1 MALVAYDAFK
11 RVREVGVVRCFHVA
25 LATLHFAA
33 GDVTKCEL
41 AVVAVLATH
50 ALTATYVADIAIG
63 YFLFGLRF
71 VVGTAA
77 KFGATIRVS
86 FFRKRVHLVLRH
98 SFVIFKVVVDYS
110 VVFIEEH
117 CDCAYFVISHMFYCH
132 WGGV

>member
-11 RVREVGVVRCFHVA
+11 RVREVGVVRRFHVA

-63 YFLFGLRF
+63 YFLFGLCL
-71 VVGTAA
+71 VV
-77 KFGATIRVS
+77 
-86 FFRKRVHLVLRH
+86 
-98 SFVIFKVVVDYS
+98 
-110 VVFIEEH
+110 
-117 CDCAYFVISHMFYCH
+117 
-132 WGGV
+132 